1 MKTTLRELLSLA
13 AAALA
18 GTVLLASCEKEPQE
32 PGGAAVP
39 LAKPEIIIGDQTPT
53 SFTAT
58 WTAVENADSYTYI
71 LDDGQ
76 EQSTKE
82 TSVKFTGLES
92 GNYTIKVKATS
103 ADKES
108 FSDSEWAEA
117 RVSLR
122 EPDQL
127 AAPVLSITEQ
137 DMTSFTVAWEAFET
151 AAS

>member
-1 MKTTLRELLSLA
+1 M
-13 AAALA
+13 
-18 GTVLLASCEKEPQE
+18 
-32 PGGAAVP
+32 
-39 LAKPEIIIGDQTPT
+39 
-53 SFTAT
+53 
-58 WTAVENADSYTYI
+58 
-71 LDDGQ
+71 
-76 EQSTKE
+76 
-82 TSVKFTGLES
+82 KFTGLES

-137 DMTSFTVAWEAFET
+137 DMTSFTVAWEAVEN
-151 AAS
+151 AASYKYALNDGQELYEAYVDYCSDYTTYDDVPDYLDDDEDEDEDYANTTMLNQNFNYADELKARREEKTKRKNKAEKII